1 MITRRWILGAAA
13 AAVAGTAV
21 NASAEEAPARTVFLT
36 SDDGPN
42 EATGTV
48 IDIAERQQIPVT
60 LFMIG
65 LQLTAYS
72 EGRRLLERAR
82 NSPWI
87 TIGNHSYSHCS
98 GHYKLCYRDH
108 GALVADFQ
116 KSDEDIGFTT
126 HPVFARG
133 PGRNVWRLPDLKVDD
148 HAIRP
153 KEIALEEATY
163 DELFTDGH
171 QLYGW
176 DVEWRRRPHGIPR
189 ESSRTM
195 IELLTSPTIHTRRPG
210 KLVMLMHDNMVR
222 TANAAAELN
231 RIIEGVKA
239 RGVGFGKIADY

>member
-13 AAVAGTAV
+13 AAVAGAAV
-21 NASAEEAPARTVFLT
+21 KAGAEETPARTVFLT

-42 EATGTV
+42 EATGAI

-65 LQLTAYS
+65 RQLTDYS
-72 EGRRLLERAR
+72 SGRHLLERAR

-98 GHYKLCYRDH
+98 GHYKLCYRDE

-126 HPVFARG
+126 RPVFARG
-133 PGRNVWRLPDLKVDD
+133 PGRNVWRLPELKLDD

-153 KEIALEEATY
+153 NEIALEEATY
-163 DELFTDGH
+163 DQLFAEGH

-189 ESSRTM
+189 QSSRTM
-195 IELLTSPTIHTRRPG
+195 IELLTSPATHTRRPG

-222 TANAAAELN
+222 TPNGAAELN